1 MDLVDALPNYT
12 ASHHTRKEYSAI
24 PPLQNLEIHIEIKH
38 LEKSQS
44 VIYNLSCLTHLSADV
59 NRNVM

>member
-24 PPLQNLEIHIEIKH
+24 PPLQKPRNSYRNKAFRKITVSNL
-38 LEKSQS
+38 QS
-44 VIYNLSCLTHLSADV
+44 
-59 NRNVM
+59 